1 MKADFNEIY
10 RLYARRLY
18 LFIYGKCR
26 NNELAEDVM
35 QTTFLKAIMHIDNFR
50 EESNIYTWLCRI
62 AINTL
67 ASEMNL
73 SEHNNTSLEETIEKG
88 ILNFAKQNEE
98 DPLSMLIKKDEVSV
112 LYRSINNLNRD
123 KKQVILM
130 RLHGLRFKEIGQRLN
145 KSEGWAKM
153 NYKRAI
159 NSLRKDL
166 IK

>member
-1 MKADFNEIY
+1 MKTDFNEIY

-35 QTTFLKAIMHIDNFR
+35 QTTFLKAIMHIDYFR

-130 RLHGLRFKEIGQRLN
+130 RLRGLRFKEIGQRLN